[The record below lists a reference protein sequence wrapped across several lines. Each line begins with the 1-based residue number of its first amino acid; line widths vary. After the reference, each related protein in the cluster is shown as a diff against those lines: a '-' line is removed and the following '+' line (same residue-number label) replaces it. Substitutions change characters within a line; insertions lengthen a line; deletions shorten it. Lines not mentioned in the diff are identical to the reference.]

1 MKIIGPAL
9 VFVTALS
16 QVSCTARPVPPVPS
30 PSGGESKAQA
40 GASSSTA
47 MASAGVRFPS
57 SLVLSVLYFED
68 RTRVPDLAW
77 LRKGMVDMLVAEFA
91 RNPSL
96 VVVQRERLEE
106 VFREQAFQLSG
117 RVADDSAVR
126 VGRMAGATV
135 LVTGSVSVVDGLLR
149 IDAQLLGV
157 EQGTILGTASAQG
170 PMSDVSST
178 ARHLVEKVVELVP
191 AGGTHRVVAEGEAG
205 RGLVQAAKAN
215 DAGEQLSREGKMFQA
230 LEEFER
236 AMAADPS
243 HPAAKANYSKTVKNL
258 SGADLLKTGPAGVS
272 IGGDRL
278 VVSRLVERLTGA
290 GLDADIAQAKSELA
304 ADGSVTLRMPVR
316 FRLAASAVDAVAES
330 VQTLGGTIRRKPGGQ
345 SEAADEAAMEVQLSA
360 RPDLNREFAK
370 QLGVPRRIYLRLLS
384 TDGRT
389 IAIYSN
395 WQKWQLATW
404 VVPLDEQHVQVNH
417 GLVLASEAVFT
428 GLTPEQVAGVRG
440 AKVTVDAVPRER
452 VTLRLEVSD
461 PDEGK
466 PEPGRNRPRPGSS
479 APESDVVNVQVLRGE
494 LEQAWSPPVTE
505 RGWGR
510 GYLPSN
516 ERTAVVTV
524 MVDRGSPSLLEGP
537 RLAKPSGDA
546 EFDRV
551 AVASVRQAAQRW
563 AATSPSDGSMR
574 PKEGTVQ
581 AIQPQLPETKSSRE
595 QGTLKLRIQFRLIK
609 DMPALNVI
617 GAVGLAERQGAPRPL
632 SSSGES
638 SP

>member
-1 MKIIGPAL
+1 MKIVGPAL
-9 VFVTALS
+9 VFVAALS
-16 QVSCTARPVPPVPS
+16 QVSCTARSAPPVPS
-30 PSGGESKAQA
+30 ASGGESKVQSVAV
-40 GASSSTA
+40 SSTA
-47 MASAGVRFPS
+47 MASAGARFPS

-135 LVTGSVSVVDGLLR
+135 LVTGSVSVVDGFLR

-170 PMSDVSST
+170 PMNDVSST

-191 AGGTHRVVAEGEAG
+191 SGGAHRVVAEGEAG

-278 VVSRLVERLTGA
+278 VVGRLVERLTGA
-290 GLDADIAQAKSELA
+290 GLDADIAPAKSELA

-316 FRLAASAVDAVAES
+316 FRLAASAVEAVAES
-330 VQTLGGTIRRKPGGQ
+330 VQTLGGTIRRKSGGQ
-345 SEAADEAAMEVQLSA
+345 SDAADEAAMDVQLSA

-370 QLGVPRRIYLRLLS
+370 QLAVPRRIYLRLLS

-404 VVPLDEQHVQVNH
+404 VAPLDEQRVQINN
-417 GLVLASEAVFT
+417 GLVLASEAVFA

-440 AKVTVDAVPRER
+440 AKVT
-452 VTLRLEVSD
+452 
-461 PDEGK
+461 
-466 PEPGRNRPRPGSS
+466 
-479 APESDVVNVQVLRGE
+479 
-494 LEQAWSPPVTE
+494 
-505 RGWGR
+505 
-510 GYLPSN
+510 
-516 ERTAVVTV
+516 
-524 MVDRGSPSLLEGP
+524 
-537 RLAKPSGDA
+537 
-546 EFDRV
+546 
-551 AVASVRQAAQRW
+551 
-563 AATSPSDGSMR
+563 
-574 PKEGTVQ
+574 
-581 AIQPQLPETKSSRE
+581 
-595 QGTLKLRIQFRLIK
+595 
-609 DMPALNVI
+609 
-617 GAVGLAERQGAPRPL
+617 
-632 SSSGES
+632 
-638 SP
+638 